1 MSVPARLAAEN
12 PGPGVVVGEANSLA
26 CQLLADTIQ
35 RGNQLRVVGLA
46 TNDADLISAVQD
58 TKADIAVIGTERKD
72 GFNSGIIAVQQLRRL
87 HPRPRTILLL
97 PEDRPD
103 LVVQA
108 FRAGTEGVCCRNEIS
123 ANLRKCVQS
132 VYRGEIWV
140 NGAQL
145 EYIVEAL
152 MLMPSL
158 NLPTE
163 DVKAVLTKREQEV
176 AHLVAA
182 GMSNR
187 EVSQELGLSQH
198 SVKNYLFHVYQKLG
212 ISTRV
217 ELLLYVLSR
226 REQPESDDN
235 AAPQLTYQLIA

>member
-1 MSVPARLAAEN
+1 MPVRAQLASAH
-12 PGPGVVVGEANSLA
+12 GPKVVVCESSSLS

-35 RGNQLRVVGLA
+35 RGHHLRVVGLA
-46 TNDADLISAVQD
+46 TNNADLISAVQD
-58 TKADIAVIGTERKD
+58 TEADIAVIGTELKN
-72 GFNSGIIAVQQLRRL
+72 GINSGIIAVQQLRGL

-97 PEDRPD
+97 PEERPE

-123 ANLRKCVQS
+123 ANLRKSVQS

-152 MLMPSL
+152 MQVPAP
-158 NLPTE
+158 NLPSE
-163 DVKAVLTKREQEV
+163 DVTAVLTKREQEV
-176 AHLVAA
+176 ARLVAA

-212 ISTRV
+212 ISSRV
-217 ELLLYVLSR
+217 ELLLYVLSQR
-226 REQPESDDN
+226 KQPETDDS